1 MLIKII
7 ETYQRASKCNQC
19 FDELDTDLSRG
30 LIPYAQPRWIGNQYF
45 NAHTKVCILAINPGN
60 VGTNNNRI
68 TASNKF
74 TKAIKSLQINT
85 KAWDTVM
92 DFISRDMP
100 FWGRGRYYDYYFKRM
115 GLDPDKTALMN
126 MMLCS
131 SESNS
136 YSSLSLSNCF
146 KKYTLSILRELNP
159 DVLILSG
166 TKIISVFDKFS
177 SEINL
182 QLPRMKIIKCF
193 HYAARGDDRIRANEM
208 AKLIKL
214 CLQKKKFKT

>member
-1 MLIKII
+1 MLIKVI
-7 ETYQRASKCNQC
+7 ETYQRASNCNQC

-45 NAHTKVCILAINPGN
+45 NAHTRVCILAINPGN

-68 TASNKF
+68 NASNKF
-74 TKAIKSLQINT
+74 TKAIKSLQKNT
-85 KAWDTVM
+85 GAWNSVM

-100 FWGRGRYYDYYFKRM
+100 FWGRGRYYDFYFKRM

-146 KKYTLSILRELNP
+146 KKYTLSLLKELNP
-159 DVLILSG
+159 DLLIVSG
-166 TKIISVFDKFS
+166 SKTSSVFDKFS
-177 SEINL
+177 EDIGS
-182 QLPRMKIIKCF
+182 QLPNMEIIKCF
-193 HYAARGDDRIRANEM
+193 HYAARGGDRIRANIM
-208 AKLIKL
+208 ANEIKHYLIEKEI
-214 CLQKKKFKT
+214 

>member
-1 MLIKII
+1 MLIKVI

-45 NAHTKVCILAINPGN
+45 NAHTRVCILAINPGK

-68 TASNKF
+68 NASNKF
-74 TKAIKSLQINT
+74 TKAIKSLQKNT
-85 KAWDTVM
+85 GAWDSVM

-100 FWGRGRYYDYYFKRM
+100 FWGRGRYYDFYFKRM

-146 KKYTLSILRELNP
+146 KKYTLSILQELNP
-159 DVLILSG
+159 DLLIVSG
-166 TKIISVFDKFS
+166 SKTSSVFSKFS
-177 SEINL
+177 EDIGS
-182 QLPRMKIIKCF
+182 QLPNMEIIKCF
-193 HYAARGDDRIRANEM
+193 HYAARGGDRIRANIM
-208 AKLIKL
+208 ANEIKHYLIEKEI
-214 CLQKKKFKT
+214 

>member
-1 MLIKII
+1 MLIKVI

-45 NAHTKVCILAINPGN
+45 NAHTRVCILAINPGK

-68 TASNKF
+68 NASNKF
-74 TKAIKSLQINT
+74 TKEIKSLQKNT
-85 KAWDTVM
+85 GAWDSVM

-100 FWGRGRYYDYYFKRM
+100 FWGRGRYYDFYFKRM

-146 KKYTLSILRELNP
+146 KKYTLSILQELNP
-159 DVLILSG
+159 DLLIVSG
-166 TKIISVFDKFS
+166 SKTSSVFSKFS
-177 SEINL
+177 EDIGS
-182 QLPRMKIIKCF
+182 QLPNMEIIKCF
-193 HYAARGDDRIRANEM
+193 HYAARGGDRIRANIM
-208 AKLIKL
+208 ANEIKHYLIEKEI
-214 CLQKKKFKT
+214 